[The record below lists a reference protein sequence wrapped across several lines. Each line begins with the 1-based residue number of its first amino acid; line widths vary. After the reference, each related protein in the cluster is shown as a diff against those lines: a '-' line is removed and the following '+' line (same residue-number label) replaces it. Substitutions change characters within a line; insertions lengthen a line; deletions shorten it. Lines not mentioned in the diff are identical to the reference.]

1 MINDMIRTNIK
12 FKFYKLQN
20 YCHSTCLA
28 LNKKNRT
35 TVQTS
40 GKTTS
45 PTIKHKSA
53 TAIDPTYT
61 TSGRLSCADILLL
74 INLDVFSFETVR
86 FCTMFSIFVCTSL
99 GVKETL
105 VWLRQA
111 HVQSLVPELLNKV
124 DASVREV
131 VGVDSEDKETVVVA
145 CVPEVD
151 NEDTLID
158 IFKMVEALGVADVLK
173 VVDKGCADETI
184 VFVCAFKVRELSV
197 APVNKRIRK

>member
-1 MINDMIRTNIK
+1 
-12 FKFYKLQN
+12 
-20 YCHSTCLA
+20 
-28 LNKKNRT
+28 
-35 TVQTS
+35 
-40 GKTTS
+40 
-45 PTIKHKSA
+45 
-53 TAIDPTYT
+53 
-61 TSGRLSCADILLL
+61 
-74 INLDVFSFETVR
+74 
-86 FCTMFSIFVCTSL
+86 MFSIFVCTSL
-99 GVKETL
+99 GVNETL

-184 VFVCAFKVRELSV
+184 VFLCAFKVRELSV

>member
-1 MINDMIRTNIK
+1 
-12 FKFYKLQN
+12 
-20 YCHSTCLA
+20 
-28 LNKKNRT
+28 
-35 TVQTS
+35 
-40 GKTTS
+40 
-45 PTIKHKSA
+45 
-53 TAIDPTYT
+53 
-61 TSGRLSCADILLL
+61 
-74 INLDVFSFETVR
+74 
-86 FCTMFSIFVCTSL
+86 MFSIFVCTSL

-184 VFVCAFKVRELSV
+184 VFVCAFKVRELSI

>member
-1 MINDMIRTNIK
+1 
-12 FKFYKLQN
+12 
-20 YCHSTCLA
+20 
-28 LNKKNRT
+28 
-35 TVQTS
+35 
-40 GKTTS
+40 
-45 PTIKHKSA
+45 
-53 TAIDPTYT
+53 
-61 TSGRLSCADILLL
+61 
-74 INLDVFSFETVR
+74 
-86 FCTMFSIFVCTSL
+86 MFSIFVCTSL

>member
-1 MINDMIRTNIK
+1 
-12 FKFYKLQN
+12 
-20 YCHSTCLA
+20 
-28 LNKKNRT
+28 
-35 TVQTS
+35 
-40 GKTTS
+40 
-45 PTIKHKSA
+45 
-53 TAIDPTYT
+53 
-61 TSGRLSCADILLL
+61 
-74 INLDVFSFETVR
+74 
-86 FCTMFSIFVCTSL
+86 MFSIFVCTSL
-99 GVKETL
+99 GVNETL

>member
-1 MINDMIRTNIK
+1 M
-12 FKFYKLQN
+12 
-20 YCHSTCLA
+20 
-28 LNKKNRT
+28 
-35 TVQTS
+35 
-40 GKTTS
+40 
-45 PTIKHKSA
+45 KHKSA
-53 TAIDPTYT
+53 TATDPTYT

-105 VWLRQA
+105 VWVRQA

-131 VGVDSEDKETVVVA
+131 VGVDSEDKETVV
-145 CVPEVD
+145 PEVD
-151 NEDTLID
+151 NEDTLTSLVD

>member
-1 MINDMIRTNIK
+1 M
-12 FKFYKLQN
+12 
-20 YCHSTCLA
+20 
-28 LNKKNRT
+28 
-35 TVQTS
+35 
-40 GKTTS
+40 
-45 PTIKHKSA
+45 KHKSA
-53 TAIDPTYT
+53 TATDPTYT

-74 INLDVFSFETVR
+74 INFDVFSFETVR

-173 VVDKGCADETI
+173 VVDKGCADETV

-197 APVNKRIRK
+197 APVNKRIKK

>member
-1 MINDMIRTNIK
+1 M
-12 FKFYKLQN
+12 
-20 YCHSTCLA
+20 
-28 LNKKNRT
+28 
-35 TVQTS
+35 
-40 GKTTS
+40 
-45 PTIKHKSA
+45 KHKSA
-53 TAIDPTYT
+53 TATDPTYT

-105 VWLRQA
+105 VWVRQA

-131 VGVDSEDKETVVVA
+131 VGVDSEDKETVV
-145 CVPEVD
+145 PEVD
-151 NEDTLID
+151 NEDTLTSLVD

-173 VVDKGCADETI
+173 VVDKGCADETV
-184 VFVCAFKVRELSV
+184 VFVCASKVRELSV

>member
-1 MINDMIRTNIK
+1 
-12 FKFYKLQN
+12 
-20 YCHSTCLA
+20 
-28 LNKKNRT
+28 
-35 TVQTS
+35 
-40 GKTTS
+40 
-45 PTIKHKSA
+45 
-53 TAIDPTYT
+53 
-61 TSGRLSCADILLL
+61 
-74 INLDVFSFETVR
+74 
-86 FCTMFSIFVCTSL
+86 MFSIFVCTSL

-105 VWLRQA
+105 VWVRQA

-173 VVDKGCADETI
+173 VVDKGCVDETI

>member
-1 MINDMIRTNIK
+1 
-12 FKFYKLQN
+12 
-20 YCHSTCLA
+20 
-28 LNKKNRT
+28 
-35 TVQTS
+35 
-40 GKTTS
+40 
-45 PTIKHKSA
+45 
-53 TAIDPTYT
+53 
-61 TSGRLSCADILLL
+61 
-74 INLDVFSFETVR
+74 
-86 FCTMFSIFVCTSL
+86 MFSIFVCTSL

-105 VWLRQA
+105 VWVRQA

-131 VGVDSEDKETVVVA
+131 VGVDSEDKETV
-145 CVPEVD
+145 VPEVD

>member
-1 MINDMIRTNIK
+1 
-12 FKFYKLQN
+12 
-20 YCHSTCLA
+20 
-28 LNKKNRT
+28 
-35 TVQTS
+35 
-40 GKTTS
+40 
-45 PTIKHKSA
+45 
-53 TAIDPTYT
+53 
-61 TSGRLSCADILLL
+61 
-74 INLDVFSFETVR
+74 
-86 FCTMFSIFVCTSL
+86 MFSIFVCTSL

-131 VGVDSEDKETVVVA
+131 VGVDSEDKETVV
-145 CVPEVD
+145 PEVD
-151 NEDTLID
+151 NEDTLTSLVD

-173 VVDKGCADETI
+173 VVDKGCTDETI

>member
-1 MINDMIRTNIK
+1 
-12 FKFYKLQN
+12 
-20 YCHSTCLA
+20 
-28 LNKKNRT
+28 
-35 TVQTS
+35 
-40 GKTTS
+40 
-45 PTIKHKSA
+45 
-53 TAIDPTYT
+53 
-61 TSGRLSCADILLL
+61 
-74 INLDVFSFETVR
+74 
-86 FCTMFSIFVCTSL
+86 MFSIFVCTSL

-158 IFKMVEALGVADVLK
+158 IFKMVEASGVADVLK

-184 VFVCAFKVRELSV
+184 VFLCAFKVRELSV

>member
-1 MINDMIRTNIK
+1 
-12 FKFYKLQN
+12 
-20 YCHSTCLA
+20 
-28 LNKKNRT
+28 
-35 TVQTS
+35 
-40 GKTTS
+40 
-45 PTIKHKSA
+45 
-53 TAIDPTYT
+53 
-61 TSGRLSCADILLL
+61 
-74 INLDVFSFETVR
+74 
-86 FCTMFSIFVCTSL
+86 MFSIFVCTSL

-131 VGVDSEDKETVVVA
+131 VGVDSEDKETVVLA

-184 VFVCAFKVRELSV
+184 VFLCAFKVRELSV

>member
-1 MINDMIRTNIK
+1 
-12 FKFYKLQN
+12 
-20 YCHSTCLA
+20 
-28 LNKKNRT
+28 
-35 TVQTS
+35 
-40 GKTTS
+40 
-45 PTIKHKSA
+45 
-53 TAIDPTYT
+53 
-61 TSGRLSCADILLL
+61 
-74 INLDVFSFETVR
+74 
-86 FCTMFSIFVCTSL
+86 MFSIFVCTSL

-145 CVPEVD
+145 EVD

-197 APVNKRIRK
+197 APVKKRIRK

>member
-1 MINDMIRTNIK
+1 
-12 FKFYKLQN
+12 
-20 YCHSTCLA
+20 
-28 LNKKNRT
+28 
-35 TVQTS
+35 
-40 GKTTS
+40 
-45 PTIKHKSA
+45 
-53 TAIDPTYT
+53 
-61 TSGRLSCADILLL
+61 
-74 INLDVFSFETVR
+74 
-86 FCTMFSIFVCTSL
+86 MFSIFVCTSL

-105 VWLRQA
+105 VWVRQA

-184 VFVCAFKVRELSV
+184 VFVCAFKVRELSI

>member
-1 MINDMIRTNIK
+1 
-12 FKFYKLQN
+12 
-20 YCHSTCLA
+20 
-28 LNKKNRT
+28 
-35 TVQTS
+35 
-40 GKTTS
+40 
-45 PTIKHKSA
+45 
-53 TAIDPTYT
+53 
-61 TSGRLSCADILLL
+61 
-74 INLDVFSFETVR
+74 
-86 FCTMFSIFVCTSL
+86 MFSIFVCTSL

-105 VWLRQA
+105 VWVRQA

-131 VGVDSEDKETVVVA
+131 VGVDSEDKETV
-145 CVPEVD
+145 VPEVD

-184 VFVCAFKVRELSV
+184 VFLCAFKVRELSV

>member
-1 MINDMIRTNIK
+1 
-12 FKFYKLQN
+12 
-20 YCHSTCLA
+20 
-28 LNKKNRT
+28 
-35 TVQTS
+35 
-40 GKTTS
+40 
-45 PTIKHKSA
+45 
-53 TAIDPTYT
+53 
-61 TSGRLSCADILLL
+61 
-74 INLDVFSFETVR
+74 
-86 FCTMFSIFVCTSL
+86 MFSIFVCTSL

-105 VWLRQA
+105 VWVRQA

-131 VGVDSEDKETVVVA
+131 LGVDSEDKETVVVA

>member
-1 MINDMIRTNIK
+1 
-12 FKFYKLQN
+12 
-20 YCHSTCLA
+20 
-28 LNKKNRT
+28 
-35 TVQTS
+35 
-40 GKTTS
+40 
-45 PTIKHKSA
+45 
-53 TAIDPTYT
+53 
-61 TSGRLSCADILLL
+61 
-74 INLDVFSFETVR
+74 
-86 FCTMFSIFVCTSL
+86 MFSIFVCTSL

-105 VWLRQA
+105 VWVRQA

-131 VGVDSEDKETVVVA
+131 VGVDSEDKETVV
-145 CVPEVD
+145 PEVD

-173 VVDKGCADETI
+173 VVEKGCADETV

>member
-1 MINDMIRTNIK
+1 
-12 FKFYKLQN
+12 
-20 YCHSTCLA
+20 
-28 LNKKNRT
+28 
-35 TVQTS
+35 
-40 GKTTS
+40 
-45 PTIKHKSA
+45 
-53 TAIDPTYT
+53 
-61 TSGRLSCADILLL
+61 
-74 INLDVFSFETVR
+74 
-86 FCTMFSIFVCTSL
+86 MFSIFVCTSL

-105 VWLRQA
+105 VWVRQA

-184 VFVCAFKVRELSV
+184 VFLCAFKVRELSV

>member
-1 MINDMIRTNIK
+1 
-12 FKFYKLQN
+12 
-20 YCHSTCLA
+20 
-28 LNKKNRT
+28 
-35 TVQTS
+35 
-40 GKTTS
+40 
-45 PTIKHKSA
+45 
-53 TAIDPTYT
+53 
-61 TSGRLSCADILLL
+61 
-74 INLDVFSFETVR
+74 
-86 FCTMFSIFVCTSL
+86 MFSIFVCTSL

-105 VWLRQA
+105 VWVRQA

-124 DASVREV
+124 DTSVREV

>member
-1 MINDMIRTNIK
+1 
-12 FKFYKLQN
+12 
-20 YCHSTCLA
+20 
-28 LNKKNRT
+28 
-35 TVQTS
+35 
-40 GKTTS
+40 
-45 PTIKHKSA
+45 
-53 TAIDPTYT
+53 
-61 TSGRLSCADILLL
+61 
-74 INLDVFSFETVR
+74 
-86 FCTMFSIFVCTSL
+86 MFSIFVCTSL

-173 VVDKGCADETI
+173 VVEKGCADETI

>member
-1 MINDMIRTNIK
+1 M
-12 FKFYKLQN
+12 
-20 YCHSTCLA
+20 
-28 LNKKNRT
+28 
-35 TVQTS
+35 V
-40 GKTTS
+40 
-45 PTIKHKSA
+45 
-53 TAIDPTYT
+53 
-61 TSGRLSCADILLL
+61 
-74 INLDVFSFETVR
+74 
-86 FCTMFSIFVCTSL
+86 SIFVCTSL

-131 VGVDSEDKETVVVA
+131 VGVDSEDKETVVLA

>member
-1 MINDMIRTNIK
+1 
-12 FKFYKLQN
+12 
-20 YCHSTCLA
+20 
-28 LNKKNRT
+28 
-35 TVQTS
+35 
-40 GKTTS
+40 
-45 PTIKHKSA
+45 
-53 TAIDPTYT
+53 
-61 TSGRLSCADILLL
+61 
-74 INLDVFSFETVR
+74 
-86 FCTMFSIFVCTSL
+86 MFSIFVCTSL

-197 APVNKRIRK
+197 APVKKRIRK

>member
-1 MINDMIRTNIK
+1 
-12 FKFYKLQN
+12 
-20 YCHSTCLA
+20 
-28 LNKKNRT
+28 
-35 TVQTS
+35 
-40 GKTTS
+40 
-45 PTIKHKSA
+45 
-53 TAIDPTYT
+53 
-61 TSGRLSCADILLL
+61 
-74 INLDVFSFETVR
+74 
-86 FCTMFSIFVCTSL
+86 MFSIFVCTSL

-131 VGVDSEDKETVVVA
+131 VGVDSEDKETVVLA

>member
-1 MINDMIRTNIK
+1 
-12 FKFYKLQN
+12 
-20 YCHSTCLA
+20 
-28 LNKKNRT
+28 
-35 TVQTS
+35 
-40 GKTTS
+40 
-45 PTIKHKSA
+45 
-53 TAIDPTYT
+53 
-61 TSGRLSCADILLL
+61 
-74 INLDVFSFETVR
+74 
-86 FCTMFSIFVCTSL
+86 MFSIFVCTSL

-184 VFVCAFKVRELSV
+184 VFLCAFKVRELSV

>member
-1 MINDMIRTNIK
+1 M
-12 FKFYKLQN
+12 
-20 YCHSTCLA
+20 
-28 LNKKNRT
+28 
-35 TVQTS
+35 
-40 GKTTS
+40 
-45 PTIKHKSA
+45 
-53 TAIDPTYT
+53 
-61 TSGRLSCADILLL
+61 
-74 INLDVFSFETVR
+74 
-86 FCTMFSIFVCTSL
+86 
-99 GVKETL
+99 
-105 VWLRQA
+105 VWVRQA
-111 HVQSLVPELLNKV
+111 HVQRLVPELLNKV

>member
-1 MINDMIRTNIK
+1 
-12 FKFYKLQN
+12 
-20 YCHSTCLA
+20 
-28 LNKKNRT
+28 
-35 TVQTS
+35 
-40 GKTTS
+40 
-45 PTIKHKSA
+45 
-53 TAIDPTYT
+53 
-61 TSGRLSCADILLL
+61 
-74 INLDVFSFETVR
+74 
-86 FCTMFSIFVCTSL
+86 MFSIFVCTSL

-105 VWLRQA
+105 VWVRQA

-131 VGVDSEDKETVVVA
+131 VGVDSEDKEIVVVM

-151 NEDTLID
+151 NEDTLTSLVD

-173 VVDKGCADETI
+173 VVDKGCADETV

>member
-1 MINDMIRTNIK
+1 
-12 FKFYKLQN
+12 
-20 YCHSTCLA
+20 
-28 LNKKNRT
+28 
-35 TVQTS
+35 
-40 GKTTS
+40 
-45 PTIKHKSA
+45 
-53 TAIDPTYT
+53 
-61 TSGRLSCADILLL
+61 
-74 INLDVFSFETVR
+74 
-86 FCTMFSIFVCTSL
+86 MFSIFVCTSL

-131 VGVDSEDKETVVVA
+131 VGVDSEDKEIVVVV

>member
-1 MINDMIRTNIK
+1 
-12 FKFYKLQN
+12 
-20 YCHSTCLA
+20 
-28 LNKKNRT
+28 
-35 TVQTS
+35 
-40 GKTTS
+40 
-45 PTIKHKSA
+45 
-53 TAIDPTYT
+53 
-61 TSGRLSCADILLL
+61 
-74 INLDVFSFETVR
+74 
-86 FCTMFSIFVCTSL
+86 MFSIFVCTSL

-197 APVNKRIRK
+197 APVNKIIRK

>member
-1 MINDMIRTNIK
+1 
-12 FKFYKLQN
+12 
-20 YCHSTCLA
+20 
-28 LNKKNRT
+28 
-35 TVQTS
+35 
-40 GKTTS
+40 
-45 PTIKHKSA
+45 
-53 TAIDPTYT
+53 
-61 TSGRLSCADILLL
+61 
-74 INLDVFSFETVR
+74 
-86 FCTMFSIFVCTSL
+86 MFSIFVCTSL

-105 VWLRQA
+105 VWVRQA

-131 VGVDSEDKETVVVA
+131 VGVDSEDKEIVVVA

>member
-1 MINDMIRTNIK
+1 
-12 FKFYKLQN
+12 
-20 YCHSTCLA
+20 
-28 LNKKNRT
+28 
-35 TVQTS
+35 
-40 GKTTS
+40 
-45 PTIKHKSA
+45 
-53 TAIDPTYT
+53 
-61 TSGRLSCADILLL
+61 
-74 INLDVFSFETVR
+74 
-86 FCTMFSIFVCTSL
+86 MFSIFVCTSL

-105 VWLRQA
+105 VWVRQA

>member
-1 MINDMIRTNIK
+1 
-12 FKFYKLQN
+12 
-20 YCHSTCLA
+20 
-28 LNKKNRT
+28 
-35 TVQTS
+35 
-40 GKTTS
+40 
-45 PTIKHKSA
+45 
-53 TAIDPTYT
+53 
-61 TSGRLSCADILLL
+61 
-74 INLDVFSFETVR
+74 
-86 FCTMFSIFVCTSL
+86 MFSIFVCTSL
-99 GVKETL
+99 GVKDTL

>member
-1 MINDMIRTNIK
+1 
-12 FKFYKLQN
+12 
-20 YCHSTCLA
+20 
-28 LNKKNRT
+28 
-35 TVQTS
+35 
-40 GKTTS
+40 
-45 PTIKHKSA
+45 
-53 TAIDPTYT
+53 
-61 TSGRLSCADILLL
+61 
-74 INLDVFSFETVR
+74 
-86 FCTMFSIFVCTSL
+86 MFSIFVCTSL

-131 VGVDSEDKETVVVA
+131 VGVDSEDKETV
-145 CVPEVD
+145 VPEVD

>member
-1 MINDMIRTNIK
+1 
-12 FKFYKLQN
+12 
-20 YCHSTCLA
+20 
-28 LNKKNRT
+28 
-35 TVQTS
+35 
-40 GKTTS
+40 
-45 PTIKHKSA
+45 
-53 TAIDPTYT
+53 
-61 TSGRLSCADILLL
+61 
-74 INLDVFSFETVR
+74 
-86 FCTMFSIFVCTSL
+86 MFSIFVCTSL

-131 VGVDSEDKETVVVA
+131 VGVDSEDKETVV
-145 CVPEVD
+145 PEVD

-184 VFVCAFKVRELSV
+184 VFLCAFKVRELSV